1 MHIKTVGLA
10 VLVAG
15 FYDGRRLGPA
25 DLEDKIQQE
34 KAPGSA
40 IEMDIG
46 RGGVVI
52 GRQRNLNPPPVE
64 VEGQVLAAP
73 DDPDT
78 PVSPDAIDAELP
90 GEGPGISQAPTT
102 TIRSPSRP
110 SSASRVRR
118 CSTGRGLGGFDAGV
132 APLPSARHEPTGEAA
147 EAFACR
153 LDA

>member
-15 FYDGRRLGPA
+15 SMTGDGLA
-25 DLEDKIQQE
+25 QQTLEDEIQQE
-34 KAPGSA
+34 EAPGSA

-46 RGGVVI
+46 RGVVI

-90 GEGPGISQAPTT
+90 GEGPEDLSGPN
-102 TIRSPSRP
+102 
-110 SSASRVRR
+110 
-118 CSTGRGLGGFDAGV
+118 DDD
-132 APLPSARHEPTGEAA
+132 PLPE
-147 EAFACR
+147 
-153 LDA
+153 